1 MLFRSKVDLAPA
13 DSATQEGL
21 NGLIQDIGY
30 TGNALSF
37 GVQFGEQTLRAELA
51 TMNTRIPL
59 RGDAAC
65 LSWKP
70 EDAHL
75 LPEEL

>member
-1 MLFRSKVDLAPA
+1 LAPEG
-13 DSATQEGL
+13 SATQEGL

-30 TGNALSF
+30 TGNVLSF
-37 GVQFGEQTLRAELA
+37 GVQVGEQTFRAERA
-51 TMNTRIPL
+51 TRNTRIPL

-70 EDAHL
+70 EEAYL